1 MINLNISKK
10 VFNPVYYPYLEYTAP
25 TEIFYGGS
33 SSGKSYFLAQRTVID
48 MLKGG
53 HNYLIIRKVALTVRK
68 SVFNEITKAISFF
81 KVGSYFNI
89 NKSDL
94 VITCHN
100 GYQIIFSG
108 LDDKEKIKSV
118 TPAKG
123 VITDIWYEEAT
134 EGDYEDVQQLDK
146 RLRGVSSVKKRIIL
160 SFNPIYQTHW
170 IYTTYFQGH
179 WNDSSTQYK
188 DNEVSILKTTYRDNQ
203 FLTADDIERLEN
215 TKDKYYRDVYLDGK
229 WGILGKAIFTNWR
242 TEDLTEKRKYF
253 DTFQNGLDFG
263 YAADPAAPT
272 HCHYDKKTMTLY
284 ILDARYC
291 YGMTNDLLAAEIKN
305 MIGNQIIRCDCAEPK
320 SIRELRDLEVSAI
333 PCTKG
338 KDSVNFGI
346 QWLQQIQ
353 IVIHYE
359 LREAINE
366 FTVYKWKED
375 KDGNVIPEPV
385 DKNNHI
391 IDSIRY
397 ATENVMRELR
407 NNVVGNQLHFANNG
421 QKFNPLQRR
430 C

>member
-1 MINLNISKK
+1 
-10 VFNPVYYPYLEYTAP
+10 VYYPYLEYTAP
-25 TEIFYGGS
+25 LEIFYGGS
-33 SSGKSYFLAQRTVID
+33 SSGKSYFLAQRTVLD

-81 KVGSYFNI
+81 KVGSYFNV

-146 RLRGVSSVKKRIIL
+146 RLRGQSKVNKRIIL

-170 IYTTYFQGH
+170 IYTTYFAGH
-179 WNDSSTQYK
+179 WGDDSTQYK
-188 DNEVSILKTTYRDNQ
+188 DAETSILKTTYRDNK
-203 FLTADDIERLEN
+203 FLTLDDIQRLEN

-229 WGILGKAIFTNWR
+229 WGVLGKVIFTNWR
-242 TEDLTEKRKYF
+242 TEDLSKDSYLVKSMS
-253 DTFQNGLDFG
+253 TFHNGLDFG
-263 YAADPAAPT
+263 YSADPAAPT
-272 HCHYDKKTMTLY
+272 HLHFDRAKMTLY
-284 ILDARYC
+284 LLDAKYC
-291 YGMTNDLLAAEIKN
+291 YEMTNDLLAAEIKN
-305 MIGNQIIRCDCAEPK
+305 MIDRQVITCDCAEPK
-320 SIRELRDLEVSAI
+320 SIQELRQHGVTAI
-333 PCTKG
+333 ACKKG

-346 QWLQQIQ
+346 QWLQKLQ
-353 IVIHYE
+353 IVIHKD
-359 LREAINE
+359 LKDAINE
-366 FTVYKWKED
+366 FTIYKWRED
-375 KDGNVIPEPV
+375 KEGNALPEPV

-397 ATENVMRELR
+397 AMENEMRYVE
-407 NNVVGNQLHFANNG
+407 
-421 QKFNPLQRR
+421 RR
-430 C
+430 ARGDRPMPKRGAL